1 MLFQYRHTHTY
12 WYEKNGKAT
21 LTSRRLTGGF
31 TLIELLVVIA
41 IIAVLIALLLPAVQ
55 QAREAAR
62 RTQCRNN
69 LKQFGLAL
77 HNYHDSSQVFPP
89 GIFEFRNPG
98 QDGIIGAGDPN
109 DRLPAWGWGVFLL
122 PGLDQSPLYS
132 QLNPGPSTLNSLVTA
147 NSPLLQIPLT
157 VFRCPSSVAPAVNDL
172 KDISFQQA
180 GTQTAGSSNYA
191 ANFGHSRGV
200 GPFRVAPAADNY
212 TACFTG
218 PFGFDSKTRIG
229 DVTDG
234 TSNTVAVGERA
245 YRIKNINFTA
255 AIWPGCGVGNR
266 DNCVDQV
273 MVTLRGGINAG
284 LTNSDRI
291 ETFSSEHVG
300 GAFALF
306 LDGSVRFIS
315 ENIDFRTATTATE
328 LNVNGPV
335 DSVLERLFAI
345 RDGQGVGEF

>member
-1 MLFQYRHTHTY
+1 MLFPVRHS
-12 WYEKNGKAT
+12 
-21 LTSRRLTGGF
+21 SRRSSERQGRPSTTTTRGF

-69 LKQFGLAL
+69 LKQFGIAL
-77 HNYHDSSQVFPP
+77 HNYHDSFQTFPP
-89 GIFEFRNPG
+89 GVFEVRNPG
-98 QDGIIGAGDPN
+98 QDGIIGASAPN
-109 DRLPAWGWGVFLL
+109 DRVPAWGWGVFLL
-122 PGLDQSPLYS
+122 PNLDQAPLYQ
-132 QLNPGPSTLNSLVTA
+132 QLNPGPVRLDSLITSS
-147 NSPLLQIPLT
+147 SPLLQAPLAA
-157 VFRCPSSVAPAVNDL
+157 FRCPSSTVPDVNDL
-172 KDISFQQA
+172 KDLSVTLT

-212 TACFTG
+212 AACFTG
-218 PFGFDSKTRIG
+218 PFGYDSQTKIA
-229 DVTDG
+229 DILDG
-234 TSNTVAVGERA
+234 TSNTVAIGERA
-245 YRIKNINFTA
+245 YKIKSVSFA
-255 AIWPGCGVGNR
+255 AAVWPGCAVGNR
-266 DNCVDQV
+266 DNCVDQI
-273 MVTLRGGINAG
+273 MVTLRGGMNAG

-300 GAFALF
+300 GAFALL
-306 LDGSVRFIS
+306 LDGAVRFIS
-315 ENIDFRTATTATE
+315 ENTDFRTATTPTA

-345 RDGQGVGEF
+345 RDGQAVGDF

>member
-1 MLFQYRHTHTY
+1 MLFQARHSFLRSDKRHGHLSETT
-12 WYEKNGKAT
+12 T
-21 LTSRRLTGGF
+21 RGF

-69 LKQFGLAL
+69 LKQFGIAL
-77 HNYHDSSQVFPP
+77 HNYHDSFETFPP
-89 GIFEFRNPG
+89 GVFQVRNPG

-109 DRLPAWGWGVFLL
+109 DRVPAWGWGVFLL
-122 PGLDQSPLYS
+122 PSIDQGPLYQ
-132 QLNPGPSTLNSLVTA
+132 QLAPGPVRLETLVTST
-147 NSPLLQIPLT
+147 SPLLQTQLT
-157 VFRCPSSVAPAVNDL
+157 AFRCPSSTVPGINDL
-172 KDISFQQA
+172 KDLSLTLT
-180 GTQTAGSSNYA
+180 GTQSVGSSSYA

-212 TACFTG
+212 ATCFTG
-218 PFGFDSKTRIG
+218 PFGFDSRTRIAEIL
-229 DVTDG
+229 DG
-234 TSNTVAVGERA
+234 TSNTVALGERA
-245 YRIKNINFTA
+245 YKIKGVNFTA
-255 AIWPGCGVGNR
+255 AVWPGCAAGNR

-273 MVTLRGGINAG
+273 MVTLRGGMNSG

-300 GAFALF
+300 GAFVLL

-315 ENIDFRTATTATE
+315 ENTDFRTATTPTA

-345 RDGQGVGEF
+345 RDGQAVGDF

>member
-1 MLFQYRHTHTY
+1 MQFSVRPSHKQNNSFRASVLR
-12 WYEKNGKAT
+12 
-21 LTSRRLTGGF
+21 GF

-69 LKQFGLAL
+69 LKQFGIAL
-77 HNYHDSSQVFPP
+77 HNYHDSFDTFPP
-89 GIFEFRNPG
+89 GIFEVRNPG

-109 DRLPAWGWGVFLL
+109 DRVPAWGWGVFLL
-122 PGLDQSPLYS
+122 PSLDQAPLFT
-132 QLNPGPSTLNSLVTA
+132 QLTPGPVRLESLITA
-147 NSPLLQIPLT
+147 NSTLIQTPLT
-157 VFRCPSSVAPAVNDL
+157 VFRCPSSTVPALNDL
-172 KDISFQQA
+172 KDLSITLPN
-180 GTQTAGSSNYA
+180 TQMVGSSNYA

-212 TACFTG
+212 AVCFTG
-218 PFGFDSKTRIG
+218 PFGFDSRTRIAEIL
-229 DVTDG
+229 DG

-245 YRIKNINFTA
+245 YKIKGVNFTA
-255 AIWPGCGVGNR
+255 AVWPGCAVGNR

-273 MVTLRGGINAG
+273 MVTLRGGMNSG

-300 GAFALF
+300 GAFVL
-306 LDGSVRFIS
+306 LCDGAVRFIS
-315 ENIDFRTATTATE
+315 ENTDFRTATTPTA

-335 DSVLERLFAI
+335 DSVLERLFAM
-345 RDGQGVGEF
+345 RDGQPVGDF